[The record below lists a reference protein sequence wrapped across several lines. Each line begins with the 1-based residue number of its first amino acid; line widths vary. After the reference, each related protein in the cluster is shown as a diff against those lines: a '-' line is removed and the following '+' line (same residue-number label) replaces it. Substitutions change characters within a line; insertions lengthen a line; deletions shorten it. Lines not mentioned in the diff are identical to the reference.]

1 MVRISK
7 IQQFPGRN
15 FWKLLKEIAVPFAT
29 ASKFSKVLVEWKVPT
44 VGQSQNFR
52 GEKRST
58 MVYVIIVNNIN
69 LITCC

>member
-1 MVRISK
+1 MVRISE

-15 FWKLLKEIAVPFAT
+15 IWKLLKEISVLFAA
-29 ASKFSKVLVEWKVPT
+29 ASKFLKVLFEWKAPT

-52 GEKRST
+52 EEKRSI